1 MHELVE
7 PIGEVRPLRDPVLIA
22 AFSGWNDFGGAAAA
36 AIDHIARQWKASDLA
51 EIRNERLFDFTV
63 ERPKVRLEGEQRV
76 IDWPRH
82 RFRLASP
89 PGAER
94 DFVLLSGPEPHLR
107 WRTFT
112 EAIADFMVE
121 VGATLSI
128 TIAAQAGAVPHTRPL
143 PVTLS
148 ASDSDFEGQFGLRVP
163 QSRYE
168 GPTGIVGAFNV
179 DQRQRGFR
187 NASLWAQLP
196 HYLSAGPNPN
206 AISALVRLIDR
217 GFGTDT
223 SLATD
228 RAAHR
233 ALQGAGTAG
242 DHGVGRSRVL
252 HPHAG
257 VAVRRQP
264 PPAHGA
270 GHRRRS
276 RAPLRRGPAQ
286 RPRGLPPRSAGRGV
300 GAGPSYRQKLPPD
313 LFEVYRRNVPFQ
325 DLDPNTRDVRALDG
339 DGLRVR
345 DILVVPQG

>member
-1 MHELVE
+1 MHEFVE

-36 AIDHIARQWKASDLA
+36 AIKHMAEQWKATDLA

-217 GFGTDT
+217 GFGTET
-223 SLATD
+223 SLARIERRIERFKEQVQQAITESGEAESYIRMLESQYD
-228 RAAHR
+228 ANLPQLTAPD
-233 ALQGAGTAG
+233 AG
-242 DHGVGRSRVL
+242 DDPELPSAEDLLSDLEGF
-252 HPHAG
+252 
-257 VAVRRQP
+257 
-264 PPAHGA
+264 
-270 GHRRRS
+270 
-276 RAPLRRGPAQ
+276 LRDQ
-286 RPRGLPPRSAGRGV
+286 RDEG
-300 GAGPSYRQKLPPD
+300 
-313 LFEVYRRNVPFQ
+313 
-325 DLDPNTRDVRALDG
+325 
-339 DGLRVR
+339 
-345 DILVVPQG
+345 

>member
-206 AISALVRLIDR
+206 AISALVQLIDR

-223 SLATD
+223 SLARIERRIERFKEQVQQAITESGEAESYIRMLESQYD
-228 RAAHR
+228 AN
-233 ALQGAGTAG
+233 LPQLTEPDAG
-242 DHGVGRSRVL
+242 DDPELPSAEDLLSDLEGF
-252 HPHAG
+252 
-257 VAVRRQP
+257 
-264 PPAHGA
+264 
-270 GHRRRS
+270 
-276 RAPLRRGPAQ
+276 LRDQ
-286 RPRGLPPRSAGRGV
+286 RDEG
-300 GAGPSYRQKLPPD
+300 
-313 LFEVYRRNVPFQ
+313 
-325 DLDPNTRDVRALDG
+325 
-339 DGLRVR
+339 
-345 DILVVPQG
+345 

>member
-36 AIDHIARQWKASDLA
+36 AIDHIARQWKARDLA

-223 SLATD
+223 SLARIERRIERFKEQVQQAITD
-228 RAAHR
+228 SGEAE
-233 ALQGAGTAG
+233 
-242 DHGVGRSRVL
+242 
-252 HPHAG
+252 
-257 VAVRRQP
+257 
-264 PPAHGA
+264 
-270 GHRRRS
+270 
-276 RAPLRRGPAQ
+276 
-286 RPRGLPPRSAGRGV
+286 
-300 GAGPSYRQKLPPD
+300 SYIRMLESQYDAKLPQLTEPD
-313 LFEVYRRNVPFQ
+313 TGDDPELPSAE
-325 DLDPNTRDVRALDG
+325 DLLSDLEGFLRDQ
-339 DGLRVR
+339 R
-345 DILVVPQG
+345 DEG

>member
-63 ERPKVRLEGEQRV
+63 ERPKVRLEGERRV

-223 SLATD
+223 SLARIERRIERFKEQVQQAITESGEAESYIRMLESQYD
-228 RAAHR
+228 AN
-233 ALQGAGTAG
+233 LPQLTEPDVG
-242 DHGVGRSRVL
+242 DDPELPSAEDLLSDLEGF
-252 HPHAG
+252 
-257 VAVRRQP
+257 
-264 PPAHGA
+264 
-270 GHRRRS
+270 
-276 RAPLRRGPAQ
+276 LRDQ
-286 RPRGLPPRSAGRGV
+286 RDEG
-300 GAGPSYRQKLPPD
+300 
-313 LFEVYRRNVPFQ
+313 
-325 DLDPNTRDVRALDG
+325 
-339 DGLRVR
+339 
-345 DILVVPQG
+345 

>member
-22 AFSGWNDFGGAAAA
+22 AFSGWNDFGGAAGA
-36 AIDHIARQWKASDLA
+36 AIKHIGDQWKASDLA
-51 EIRNERLFDFTV
+51 AIRNERLFDFTV
-63 ERPKVRLEGEQRV
+63 QRPTVRLEGERRV
-76 IDWPRH
+76 IDWPAH
-82 RFRLASP
+82 QFRVASP
-89 PGAER
+89 AGAER

-112 EAIADFMVE
+112 AAIAELMIE
-121 VGATLSI
+121 VGATTSI

-187 NASLWAQLP
+187 NASLWAQVP
-196 HYLSAGPNPN
+196 HYLSTGPNPN
-206 AISALVRLIDR
+206 AIAALVKLIDQ
-217 GFGTDT
+217 GFGTNT
-223 SLATD
+223 SLARD

-233 ALQGAGTAG
+233 ALQRAGAGG
-242 DHGVGRSRVL
+242 GHGVRRGRVL

-257 VAVRRQP
+257 AAIRRQP
-264 PPAHGA
+264 RAAGGA
-270 GHRRRS
+270 GVGRGC

-286 RPRGLPPRSAGRGV
+286 RPRGLPSRPAGLAVSHALHSPAGR
-300 GAGPSYRQKLPPD
+300 
-313 LFEVYRRNVPFQ
+313 
-325 DLDPNTRDVRALDG
+325 
-339 DGLRVR
+339 
-345 DILVVPQG
+345 

>member
-1 MHELVE
+1 MHELVH
-7 PIGEVRPLRDPVLIA
+7 PTGEVRPLRDPVLIA
-22 AFSGWNDFGGAAAA
+22 AFSGWNDFGGAAGA
-36 AIDHIARQWKASDLA
+36 AIKHMGDQWKASDLA

-63 ERPKVRLEGEQRV
+63 QRPTVRLDGERRV

-89 PGAER
+89 AGSER

-112 EAIADFMVE
+112 EAIAELMIE
-121 VGATLSI
+121 VGATTSI

-187 NASLWAQLP
+187 NASLWAQVP

-206 AISALVRLIDR
+206 AIAALVKVIDR
-217 GFGTDT
+217 GFGTST
-223 SLATD
+223 SLA
-228 RAAHR
+228 RIER
-233 ALQGAGTAG
+233 RIERFKEQ
-242 DHGVGRSRVL
+242 VQQ
-252 HPHAG
+252 
-257 VAVRRQP
+257 AVTESGEAESYIQMLEQQYD
-264 PPAHGA
+264 ANA
-270 GHRRRS
+270 EQE
-276 RAPLRRGPAQ
+276 AQ
-286 RPRGLPPRSAGRGV
+286 RESGEEAELPSAE
-300 GAGPSYRQKLPPD
+300 D
-313 LFEVYRRNVPFQ
+313 LLS
-325 DLDPNTRDVRALDG
+325 DLEGFLRDQ
-339 DGLRVR
+339 R
-345 DILVVPQG
+345 D

>member
-36 AIDHIARQWKASDLA
+36 AIKHMGDQWKANDLA

-63 ERPKVRLEGEQRV
+63 QRPTVRLDGERRV

-82 RFRLASP
+82 HFRVASP

-112 EAIADFMVE
+112 EAIADLMVE
-121 VGATLSI
+121 VGATTSI

-196 HYLSAGPNPN
+196 HYLSTGPNPN
-206 AISALVRLIDR
+206 AIAALIKLIDR
-217 GFGTDT
+217 GFGTNT
-223 SLATD
+223 SLARIERRIARFSEQVQEAVTESGEAESYIRMLEQQYD
-228 RAAHR
+228 ANIEQQAEQESAAD
-233 ALQGAGTAG
+233 AELPSAEDLLSDLEGF
-242 DHGVGRSRVL
+242 
-252 HPHAG
+252 
-257 VAVRRQP
+257 
-264 PPAHGA
+264 
-270 GHRRRS
+270 
-276 RAPLRRGPAQ
+276 LRDQ
-286 RPRGLPPRSAGRGV
+286 R
-300 GAGPSYRQKLPPD
+300 D
-313 LFEVYRRNVPFQ
+313 
-325 DLDPNTRDVRALDG
+325 DG
-339 DGLRVR
+339 
-345 DILVVPQG
+345 

>member
-82 RFRLASP
+82 RLRLASP

-223 SLATD
+223 SLARIERRIERFKEQVQQAITESGEAESYIRMLESQYD
-228 RAAHR
+228 AN
-233 ALQGAGTAG
+233 LPQLTEPDTG
-242 DHGVGRSRVL
+242 DDPELPSAEDLLSDLEGF
-252 HPHAG
+252 
-257 VAVRRQP
+257 
-264 PPAHGA
+264 
-270 GHRRRS
+270 
-276 RAPLRRGPAQ
+276 LRDQ
-286 RPRGLPPRSAGRGV
+286 RDEG
-300 GAGPSYRQKLPPD
+300 
-313 LFEVYRRNVPFQ
+313 
-325 DLDPNTRDVRALDG
+325 
-339 DGLRVR
+339 
-345 DILVVPQG
+345 

>member
-206 AISALVRLIDR
+206 AISALVQLIDR

-223 SLATD
+223 SLARIERRIERFKEQVQQAITESGEAESYIRMLESQYD
-228 RAAHR
+228 AN
-233 ALQGAGTAG
+233 LPQLTEPDTG
-242 DHGVGRSRVL
+242 DDPELPSAEDLLSDLEGF
-252 HPHAG
+252 
-257 VAVRRQP
+257 
-264 PPAHGA
+264 
-270 GHRRRS
+270 
-276 RAPLRRGPAQ
+276 LRDQ
-286 RPRGLPPRSAGRGV
+286 RDEG
-300 GAGPSYRQKLPPD
+300 
-313 LFEVYRRNVPFQ
+313 
-325 DLDPNTRDVRALDG
+325 
-339 DGLRVR
+339 
-345 DILVVPQG
+345 

>member
-223 SLATD
+223 SLARIERRIERFKEQVQQAITD
-228 RAAHR
+228 SGEAESYIRMLESQYDAN
-233 ALQGAGTAG
+233 LPQLTEPDTG
-242 DHGVGRSRVL
+242 DDPELPSAEDLLSDLEGF
-252 HPHAG
+252 
-257 VAVRRQP
+257 
-264 PPAHGA
+264 
-270 GHRRRS
+270 
-276 RAPLRRGPAQ
+276 LRDQ
-286 RPRGLPPRSAGRGV
+286 RDEG
-300 GAGPSYRQKLPPD
+300 
-313 LFEVYRRNVPFQ
+313 
-325 DLDPNTRDVRALDG
+325 
-339 DGLRVR
+339 
-345 DILVVPQG
+345 

>member
-82 RFRLASP
+82 SFRLASP

-217 GFGTDT
+217 GFGTET
-223 SLATD
+223 SLARIERRIERFKEQVQQAITESGEAESYIRMLESQYD
-228 RAAHR
+228 AN
-233 ALQGAGTAG
+233 LPQLTEPDAG
-242 DHGVGRSRVL
+242 DDPELPSAEDLLSDLEGF
-252 HPHAG
+252 
-257 VAVRRQP
+257 
-264 PPAHGA
+264 
-270 GHRRRS
+270 
-276 RAPLRRGPAQ
+276 LRDQ
-286 RPRGLPPRSAGRGV
+286 RDEG
-300 GAGPSYRQKLPPD
+300 
-313 LFEVYRRNVPFQ
+313 
-325 DLDPNTRDVRALDG
+325 
-339 DGLRVR
+339 
-345 DILVVPQG
+345 

>member
-206 AISALVRLIDR
+206 AISALVQLIDR

-223 SLATD
+223 SLARIERRIERFKEQVQQAITESGEAESYIRMLESQYD
-228 RAAHR
+228 AN
-233 ALQGAGTAG
+233 LPQLTEPETG
-242 DHGVGRSRVL
+242 DDPELPSAEDLLSDLEGF
-252 HPHAG
+252 
-257 VAVRRQP
+257 
-264 PPAHGA
+264 
-270 GHRRRS
+270 
-276 RAPLRRGPAQ
+276 LRDQ
-286 RPRGLPPRSAGRGV
+286 RDEG
-300 GAGPSYRQKLPPD
+300 
-313 LFEVYRRNVPFQ
+313 
-325 DLDPNTRDVRALDG
+325 
-339 DGLRVR
+339 
-345 DILVVPQG
+345 

>member
-36 AIDHIARQWKASDLA
+36 AIKHMAEQWKATDLA

-63 ERPKVRLEGEQRV
+63 ERPKARLEGEQRV

-206 AISALVRLIDR
+206 AISALVQLIDR
-217 GFGTDT
+217 GFGTET
-223 SLATD
+223 SLARIERRIERFKEQVQQAITESGEAESYIRMLESQYD
-228 RAAHR
+228 ANLPQLTAPD
-233 ALQGAGTAG
+233 AGG
-242 DHGVGRSRVL
+242 DPELPSAEDLLSDLEGF
-252 HPHAG
+252 
-257 VAVRRQP
+257 
-264 PPAHGA
+264 
-270 GHRRRS
+270 
-276 RAPLRRGPAQ
+276 LRDQ
-286 RPRGLPPRSAGRGV
+286 RDEG
-300 GAGPSYRQKLPPD
+300 
-313 LFEVYRRNVPFQ
+313 
-325 DLDPNTRDVRALDG
+325 
-339 DGLRVR
+339 
-345 DILVVPQG
+345 

>member
-82 RFRLASP
+82 RLRLASP

-223 SLATD
+223 SLARIERRIERFKEQVQQAITD
-228 RAAHR
+228 SGEAE
-233 ALQGAGTAG
+233 
-242 DHGVGRSRVL
+242 
-252 HPHAG
+252 
-257 VAVRRQP
+257 
-264 PPAHGA
+264 
-270 GHRRRS
+270 
-276 RAPLRRGPAQ
+276 
-286 RPRGLPPRSAGRGV
+286 
-300 GAGPSYRQKLPPD
+300 SYIRMLESQYDAKLPQLTEPD
-313 LFEVYRRNVPFQ
+313 TGDDPELPSAE
-325 DLDPNTRDVRALDG
+325 DLLSDLEGFLRDQ
-339 DGLRVR
+339 R
-345 DILVVPQG
+345 DEG

>member
-36 AIDHIARQWKASDLA
+36 AIDHLARQWKASDLA

-89 PGAER
+89 PGTER

-206 AISALVRLIDR
+206 AISALVQLIDR

-223 SLATD
+223 SLARIERRIERFKEQVQQAITESGEAESYIRMLESQYD
-228 RAAHR
+228 AN
-233 ALQGAGTAG
+233 LPQLTEPDAG
-242 DHGVGRSRVL
+242 DDPELPSAEDLLSDLEGF
-252 HPHAG
+252 
-257 VAVRRQP
+257 
-264 PPAHGA
+264 
-270 GHRRRS
+270 
-276 RAPLRRGPAQ
+276 LRDQ
-286 RPRGLPPRSAGRGV
+286 RDEG
-300 GAGPSYRQKLPPD
+300 
-313 LFEVYRRNVPFQ
+313 
-325 DLDPNTRDVRALDG
+325 
-339 DGLRVR
+339 
-345 DILVVPQG
+345 

>member
-206 AISALVRLIDR
+206 AISALVQLIDR
-217 GFGTDT
+217 GFGTET
-223 SLATD
+223 SLARIERRIERFKEQVQQAITESGEAESYIRMLESQYD
-228 RAAHR
+228 AN
-233 ALQGAGTAG
+233 LPQLTEPDTG
-242 DHGVGRSRVL
+242 DDPELPSAEDLLSDLEGF
-252 HPHAG
+252 
-257 VAVRRQP
+257 
-264 PPAHGA
+264 
-270 GHRRRS
+270 
-276 RAPLRRGPAQ
+276 LRDQ
-286 RPRGLPPRSAGRGV
+286 RDEG
-300 GAGPSYRQKLPPD
+300 
-313 LFEVYRRNVPFQ
+313 
-325 DLDPNTRDVRALDG
+325 
-339 DGLRVR
+339 
-345 DILVVPQG
+345 

>member
-36 AIDHIARQWKASDLA
+36 AIKHMAEQWKATDLA

-63 ERPKVRLEGEQRV
+63 ERPKARLEGEQRV

-206 AISALVRLIDR
+206 AISALVQLIDR
-217 GFGTDT
+217 GFGTET
-223 SLATD
+223 SLARIERRIERFKEQVQQAITESGEAESYIRMLESQYD
-228 RAAHR
+228 ANLPQLPAPD
-233 ALQGAGTAG
+233 AG
-242 DHGVGRSRVL
+242 DDPELPSAEDLLSDLEGF
-252 HPHAG
+252 
-257 VAVRRQP
+257 
-264 PPAHGA
+264 
-270 GHRRRS
+270 
-276 RAPLRRGPAQ
+276 LRDQ
-286 RPRGLPPRSAGRGV
+286 RDEG
-300 GAGPSYRQKLPPD
+300 
-313 LFEVYRRNVPFQ
+313 
-325 DLDPNTRDVRALDG
+325 
-339 DGLRVR
+339 
-345 DILVVPQG
+345 

>member
-1 MHELVE
+1 MHEFVE

-36 AIDHIARQWKASDLA
+36 AIKHMAEQWKATDLA

-82 RFRLASP
+82 SFRLASP

-112 EAIADFMVE
+112 EAIADFMLE
-121 VGATLSI
+121 VGATVSI

-223 SLATD
+223 SLARIERRIERFKEQVQQAITESGEAESYIRMLESQYD
-228 RAAHR
+228 ANLPQLTAPD
-233 ALQGAGTAG
+233 AGADPELPSAEDLLSDLEGF
-242 DHGVGRSRVL
+242 
-252 HPHAG
+252 
-257 VAVRRQP
+257 
-264 PPAHGA
+264 
-270 GHRRRS
+270 
-276 RAPLRRGPAQ
+276 LRDQ
-286 RPRGLPPRSAGRGV
+286 RDEG
-300 GAGPSYRQKLPPD
+300 
-313 LFEVYRRNVPFQ
+313 
-325 DLDPNTRDVRALDG
+325 
-339 DGLRVR
+339 
-345 DILVVPQG
+345 